1 MLESLRLSESGNKT
15 AGALKVIV
23 AVIFALIF
31 SVSAVMAYAVEQT
44 TYVYISPG
52 ETKTYSGTVQSSYKD
67 VYKIMSLSAGQT
79 LTVTL
84 QTTSGDADLRV
95 WTPDFNQYWVSM
107 AAGTRTDSLTVDITQ
122 DGNWWVD
129 VEGFL
134 ESSYTLTISLS
145 GAAPET
151 TPTPTPSVSDPYEP
165 NDGRLSAKRIAPGTT
180 SSEAYLG
187 SNDEDWFYF
196 TILAYS
202 HVVIET
208 VNSPGFPNANTVMTL
223 YNSVGAEI
231 DSDDDGGEGTFS
243 KIERDLTGGT
253 YYIRIRPCNSYTTGY
268 YALRVT
274 ASGLVQTT
282 TTVAPSPSNP
292 DPEIVSANAE
302 PPATESDTFD
312 IYITVRNDGDSG
324 TVSVWSNIGGR
335 SYSETFYLESGRSR
349 TVVFR
354 IPQPLPTGTWT
365 IYTGYS
371 GIYTDSVTLTISAP
385 EVVVT
390 TPTVTQPPYYYEPTP
405 TSTPA
410 TGGIGGAVPE
420 EFSQFSK
427 WAWNSTI
434 VPWVINPIGTIIN
447 TITSGINTIISTIV
461 SGLSGII
468 SAVFTPIADALS
480 AVGNAIVSVI
490 NTIADAIRGVLS
502 SFFYGGGE

>member
-1 MLESLRLSESGNKT
+1 
-15 AGALKVIV
+15 
-23 AVIFALIF
+23 
-31 SVSAVMAYAVEQT
+31 
-44 TYVYISPG
+44 
-52 ETKTYSGTVQSSYKD
+52 
-67 VYKIMSLSAGQT
+67 
-79 LTVTL
+79 
-84 QTTSGDADLRV
+84 
-95 WTPDFNQYWVSM
+95 
-107 AAGTRTDSLTVDITQ
+107 
-122 DGNWWVD
+122 
-129 VEGFL
+129 
-134 ESSYTLTISLS
+134 
-145 GAAPET
+145 
-151 TPTPTPSVSDPYEP
+151 
-165 NDGRLSAKRIAPGTT
+165 
-180 SSEAYLG
+180 
-187 SNDEDWFYF
+187 
-196 TILAYS
+196 
-202 HVVIET
+202 
-208 VNSPGFPNANTVMTL
+208 
-223 YNSVGAEI
+223 
-231 DSDDDGGEGTFS
+231 
-243 KIERDLTGGT
+243 
-253 YYIRIRPCNSYTTGY
+253 
-268 YALRVT
+268 
-274 ASGLVQTT
+274 
-282 TTVAPSPSNP
+282 
-292 DPEIVSANAE
+292 
-302 PPATESDTFD
+302 
-312 IYITVRNDGDSG
+312 
-324 TVSVWSNIGGR
+324 GGR

-490 NTIADAIRGVLS
+490 NTIANVIRGVLS